1 MKHFY
6 ITLFFIISFFSIAFA
21 QDFRIKIRTS
31 SPNETFT
38 IPTNINETY
47 NYDVRWSDPYQSGGI
62 TIITAFENGF
72 TGDATHTYREA
83 RDYIITIRGTFP
95 RIFFTNGGDIQKV
108 VSIEQWGTNTWTS
121 MREAFYGC
129 TNLEINATDTP
140 NLSNC
145 TDMQDMFRECISL
158 KDNGGAVQ
166 NWNVSTITNFIRT
179 FARAPIDVSF
189 GNWNVSN
196 AIQMTDMFEGIQLSS
211 DNYDDTLNRWALQS
225 LNNNVVF
232 SAGNSTYCNA
242 GLARN
247 NILTNPSEF
256 NWTIIDGGE
265 ACEEDKFI
273 TTWETTI
280 ANETITIPTTGSG
293 YNYTVNWGDDS
304 ISVGNTSDATH
315 TFETP
320 GVHRIEIY
328 GDFPKIYFD
337 DSGDKAKILTI
348 EQWGN
353 QQWTSMAS
361 AFEGCNN
368 LKLNADDTPD
378 LSNVTS
384 MSRMFSKAF
393 RLEDLK
399 DNIGNWNTSNVT
411 DMSRLFFRSS
421 DFNENIN
428 SWNVGNVEDM
438 TSIFSLTS
446 RFNQPLNNWD
456 VRNVKQMGLAFADSK
471 AFNQDISNWK
481 LQGITSII
489 AVENLFINATDF
501 NQNLG
506 ALDLSN
512 ILDNSQLS
520 SFFVGTSMSQENY
533 EATLIGWATL
543 DIANGETRIPRDVS
557 LNSSGLSYCNAAA
570 ARQSLIIEE
579 SWTISG
585 DVINCTETD
594 KFITT
599 WQTTSTNES
608 ITIRTSGGG
617 SFYNVEWGDGT
628 TSENQGGNSSHTYAT
643 AGTYTV
649 KISGAFARLYTNNFT
664 NIGNKMRSVEQWGTG
679 QWSSFDRAFEGASN
693 VVINA
698 TDIPD
703 LSNVTNMFKAF
714 KDCRKLVDNGGQMQ
728 HWDVSTI
735 GNFISMFQGAN
746 LFDENLGN
754 WDLSSATTLA
764 NMLNGTNLSTA
775 NYDATLIGWTEN
787 PTTPNDLNLGAS
799 GLTYC
804 LGESARNILDIDK
817 NWSIGDAG
825 LGCATTDFFIT
836 TWRTTTANQSITIP
850 TTGSGYNYDID
861 WGDGTIEFG
870 YTGNASHMYSSA
882 GVYKVKITGDF
893 PRIYFN
899 NTGSK
904 DLITSIDQWGTQQ
917 WTSMEHAFYGCTAL
931 ELNVSDAPDL
941 SQTTSLER
949 MFMGTNN
956 IVDNE
961 ASMNS
966 WNTST
971 ITNMAN
977 MFADSIFDF
986 NITSWD
992 VGKVENFVGMF
1003 NNNALFNQNIGGW
1016 NVGEFV
1022 TGTITMQAMFDSASR
1037 FNQSLNTWDISKVTN
1052 MVSMFGFATSFN
1064 QPLDAWDTSNVE
1076 NMGGMFFGASN
1087 FDQNVG
1093 DWNLSSVTNM
1103 GAMFQQSGLSTEN
1116 YDTTLIGWAKQD
1128 VGETIPSNISI
1139 SFEGSQYCFGA
1150 DARNTLTDTNG
1161 LNWSISDDGLAC
1173 ASTNFFITTW
1183 QTTATNESI
1192 TIPTTGSG
1200 YDYTIDWGDGT
1211 IEFGNTGN
1219 ASHSYTTAGIYTIK
1233 ILGDFPQFASLA
1245 GGISNAEKLRAIE
1258 QWGNIEWQSMLQ
1270 AFSRCS
1276 NMNITAADAPDL
1288 SQVTAMDQMFFGCIN
1303 LQSPDLSGWNTS
1315 SVTSMTWMF
1324 INARS
1329 FNGNISTWDVGNVT
1343 SFDLMLLG
1351 ASDFNQDI
1359 SNWNIGENVIG
1370 TVNMNSMLT
1379 RTENFDQNLGNW
1391 DLQKVTDIDDILAN
1405 SGLSVANYDATL
1417 VGWASNANTP
1427 NNLVLG
1433 ADGLTYCF
1441 GEVARNTL
1449 TSAPYNWT
1457 IDDAGLDCSDAF
1469 ITTWQTTTT
1478 NESITV
1484 PTTGSGYNYVIDWGD
1499 GTIDQGLTGNATHS
1513 YTTAGTYTVKVLG
1526 DLPRVY
1532 FNNGG
1537 DKDKILTIEQWGT
1550 IPWQSME
1557 LAFNGCSNLKL
1568 NATDSPDLGLVT
1580 NARRMFA
1587 GTSNFEDLQ
1596 NTIGQWDTGNI
1607 ENMNTMF
1614 FNSSFNEDIGDW
1626 DVSKVKDFD
1635 GMFYQNNAFNQD
1647 LSTWDISEATT
1658 MRTFIA
1664 NTRFSLENYDKTLIG
1679 WATLDTGETRI
1690 PRDVVLSVD
1699 FTRYCDAFLE
1709 RNQLLTTYNWRIS
1722 DRGLGCPENEKFSMT
1737 WQTTLANETITI
1749 PTFGGE
1755 TYSYLI
1761 EWGDNTEEVV
1771 TTDVAP
1777 SHTYINARTHTV
1789 KITGDFPR
1797 IYFNNTGDKDKIVSV
1812 EQWGTQQ
1819 WTSMES
1825 AFTGCS
1831 NLVLNALDVPDLS
1844 NVTNMNSAFTF
1855 TTGFIDNG
1863 GEFGNWNVSEV
1874 TSMQGIFAFSG
1885 MNENINNWNVS
1896 NVRDLSSA
1904 FFKTPNF
1911 NQPLNNWVL
1920 TNANTIR
1927 GIFKEAVK
1935 FNQPLNDWNI
1945 SGVNDLSQVFNGAE
1959 KFNQPLDKWDV
1970 SNVSDF
1976 SVVFSQATSFNQ
1988 SLGDWD
1994 ISNATNM
2001 ALMLRN
2007 SGLSKENYDQT
2018 LIGWAHLEAEETKI
2032 PTDLFLNADNLI
2044 YCLGIDARNTLTS
2057 APYNWTILDA
2067 GTVCT
2072 LSDAFITTWQTTAAN
2087 ESITIPI
2094 NTLYNYNYHVNWGD
2108 GTISN
2113 GLTGLT
2119 THTYTTAGTYTV
2131 TISGEFPA
2139 IAFDGRNYPD
2149 AQRLQTIEQWGIQ
2162 KWTTMDEAFDGC
2174 VNVKLNADDIPDLSL
2189 VTRTTYM
2196 FSGCTNFEDL
2206 KDKIGTWDM
2215 RTITHISHMFKNTDK
2230 FNENIGGWTFDNLSR
2245 SYDTFNKAIAFNQDI
2260 SNWDMSNSDDID
2272 SMFEGAIAF
2281 NQDLSTWDMSSVRR
2295 AEDMFNGATA
2305 FNQDLSSWDIS
2316 NLSRLEDF
2324 FVASGMSQEN
2334 YDKTLIGWA
2343 TLDPGE
2349 TQIMADVQLDA
2360 TVGYC
2365 LSEDAHNTLTSAPYN
2380 WTINDG
2386 GLSCDFTDA
2395 FITTWQTTTANES
2408 ITIPTIG
2415 SGYRYAVDWGDGTI
2429 EGGFTGDTSH
2439 TYATAGT
2446 HIIKITGDFPRIY
2459 FNNSGDKDKTIAI
2472 TQWGTNEWTSMES
2485 AFYGC
2490 SNVIV
2495 DADDTPDLT
2504 NVTSL
2509 RAMFKGAT
2517 NLIDTEGTIANW
2529 DTRTIVDLGQ
2539 LFMDAEKFNTPLN
2552 SWRFFVAEDLS
2563 EMFRGA
2569 KTFNQPVNWYTPS
2582 VNNLKDM
2589 FNGAT
2594 SFDQNM
2600 GSFNISLVTDM
2611 SGMFSNAGL
2620 STQNY
2625 DQTLSGWFVELNATD
2640 TRPNDIAFD
2649 AGSSQY
2655 CMAGDIIE
2663 KLTNDHGWQITDSGA
2678 SCDESDFFI
2687 MTWDLTSETTF
2698 TMPSS
2703 GNGYDYLLS
2712 LSDGGIYHMT
2722 SDIFQM
2728 GRPENLG
2735 IFTVRIYGDFPRFD
2749 FDAPSVDKE
2758 KLATIEQWGNLQL
2771 TEAIG
2776 TFEGCTNL
2784 KLNATD
2790 TPDLSQVISTVNM
2803 FKDCTNLED
2812 LQDKIGDWNMST
2824 ITNISTMFEGCSTFN
2839 EDIGQWD
2846 TSNVFFMDATFS
2858 SATSFNQ
2865 DISGWDTSNIAFF
2878 RNTFN
2883 GATAFDQSLG
2893 DWNISGVQ
2901 FFMTDMFTNSGMSQA
2916 SYDDTLIGWAT
2927 LSTSETKIPNNVRF
2941 DINATYCLG
2950 KDARDLLTSAP
2961 NNWRI
2966 NDEGFRECDFSEA
2979 FIFTWQTNT
2988 HNEMMIIPTSGGGY
3002 DYTVDWGD
3010 GTIEGG
3016 FTGDASHIYATA
3028 GVQTIK
3034 VTGQFPRIFF
3044 FGSDIR
3050 EQLLTV
3056 EQWGT
3061 QQWTSMNRAFSGCTN
3076 LELNATDTPDLSL
3089 VTFMDSMFERTT
3101 SLVDRQNRIGTWDVS
3116 NVISMVSLFEES
3128 TFNEN
3133 INNWNVS
3140 GVQTMSNMFL
3150 DNTVF
3155 NQPLD
3160 QWNPQNVSD
3169 FEQMFNG
3176 ALAFNQPIGSWNI
3189 TSASAFESMFQGAA
3203 AFDQDLSGWDISL
3216 TDRLGMVN
3224 MFIGCGMSTE
3234 NYDATL
3240 IGWATLKAGETQIP
3254 INVTLDADATYCL
3267 GKDARDLLTGAP
3279 YNWTITDGGL
3289 DCPIPVITLLGDNP
3303 QTIVQGDPYT
3313 ELGATVTYGATLIIE
3328 TSGVNINQLGGYTV
3342 TYNASTPSGG
3352 NAIEVIRTV
3361 NVVEPCPILSLPAT
3375 NFSVTGLNET
3385 CIDTNNGMISIISAA
3400 ALDYTTTINGVDY
3413 DFTSGTTIDNL
3424 APGTYSVCIGVNGFT
3439 NCEQCFEA
3447 VIEPAISLE
3456 GKTELI
3462 TQAGNSKVNIAIT
3475 SGTAPYTVMIN
3486 NEEIGVF
3493 DVTNF
3498 DIDVQHGDHIEVV
3511 SSIACEGKLTTNVN
3525 LINEFVIAPN
3535 PAHDHVIISVPNTG
3549 LNSLQVSLYNAIGVH
3564 ISSGIYTID
3573 ASKVTLP
3580 MSSLPQGVYFITIDG
3595 RNTFKVV
3602 KE

>member
-6 ITLFFIISFFSIAFA
+6 LTLFFSISFFSIAFA
-21 QDFRIKIRTS
+21 QDFRMKIRITN
-31 SPNETFT
+31 PNETFT

-47 NYDVRWSDPYQSGGI
+47 NYDVKWSDPYQSGGI

-72 TGDATHTYREA
+72 TGDATHTYTEA
-83 RDYIITIRGTFP
+83 RDYIITIRGTYP
-95 RIFFTNGGDIQKV
+95 RIFFANAGDIQKV
-108 VSIEQWGTNTWTS
+108 VSIEQWGNNTWTS
-121 MREAFYGC
+121 MREAFNGC

-145 TDMQDMFRECISL
+145 TDMQDMFRECSSL

-179 FARAPIDVSF
+179 FARAPIDETF

-242 GLARN
+242 SLARN

-265 ACEEDKFI
+265 ACEDDKFI

-293 YNYTVNWGDDS
+293 YNYTVNWRDGS

-320 GVHRIEIY
+320 GIHTIEIY
-328 GDFPKIYFD
+328 GDFPRIYFD
-337 DSGDKAKILTI
+337 NSGDRSKILTI
-348 EQWGN
+348 EQWGS
-353 QQWTSMAS
+353 QQWTTMNA

-378 LSNVTS
+378 LSIVTS
-384 MSRMFSKAF
+384 MEKMFS
-393 RLEDLK
+393 RTSNLEDLK
-399 DNIGNWNTSNVT
+399 DKIGSWNTGNIIN
-411 DMSRLFFRSS
+411 MSSLFRFSG
-421 DFNENIN
+421 FNENIN
-428 SWNVGNVEDM
+428 AWNVANVQEM
-438 TSIFSLTS
+438 GLIFGGTST
-446 RFNQPLNNWD
+446 FNQPLNNWD
-456 VRNVKQMGLAFADSK
+456 VRNVTSLNLAFSNARK
-471 AFNQDISNWK
+471 FNQDISSWK
-481 LQGITSII
+481 LQSLANRVGI
-489 AVENLFINATDF
+489 ENLFINATDF

-557 LNSSGLSYCNAAA
+557 LNSSGLSYCNAAI
-570 ARQSLIIEE
+570 ARQNLINGE
-579 SWTISG
+579 SWSITG
-585 DVINCTETD
+585 DVLNCTETD

-599 WQTTSTNES
+599 WQTTTANES

-649 KISGAFARLYTNNFT
+649 KISGSFARLYTNNFT

-703 LSNVTNMFKAF
+703 LSNVTTMFEAF

-728 HWDVSTI
+728 NWDVSTI

-754 WDLSSATTLA
+754 WDLSSATDLA
-764 NMLNGTNLSTA
+764 NMLNATNLSTA
-775 NYDATLIGWTEN
+775 NYDATLIGWAVN
-787 PTTPNDLNLGAS
+787 PNTPNDLNLGAS

-804 LGESARNILDIDK
+804 LGESARNTLDIDK
-817 NWSIGDAG
+817 NWGINDGGSA
-825 LGCATTDFFIT
+825 CAATDFFIT

-870 YTGNASHMYSSA
+870 ATGNATHTYTTA
-882 GVYKVKITGDF
+882 GVYKVKILGDF

-899 NTGSK
+899 NSADK
-904 DLITSIDQWGTQQ
+904 DKITSIDQWGTQQ
-917 WTSMEHAFYGCTAL
+917 WTSMERAFYGCTAL

-961 ASMNS
+961 ASMNL

-1003 NNNALFNQNIGGW
+1003 NNNAQFNQNIGGW

-1022 TGTITMQAMFDSASR
+1022 TGTITMQAMFDSASS
-1037 FNQSLNTWDISKVTN
+1037 FNSPLNTWDTAKVTN
-1052 MVSMFGFATSFN
+1052 MVSMFGFATAFN
-1064 QPLDAWDTSNVE
+1064 QPLDTWDTSTIE
-1076 NMGGMFFGASN
+1076 NMGGMFFGASD

-1103 GAMFQQSGLSTEN
+1103 GAMFQQSGLSIEN

-1128 VGETIPSNISI
+1128 AGETIPSNISI

-1173 ASTNFFITTW
+1173 ASTDFFITTW

-1245 GGISNAEKLRAIE
+1245 GGIANAEKLRTIE

-1288 SQVTAMDQMFFGCIN
+1288 SQVTQMSQMFFGCNN
-1303 LQSPDLSGWNTS
+1303 LQSPDLSGWDTS
-1315 SVTSMTWMF
+1315 NITSMDWMF
-1324 INARS
+1324 LNARN
-1329 FNGNISTWDVGNVT
+1329 FNGDISTWDVGNVT
-1343 SFDLMLLG
+1343 DFTLMLAG
-1351 ASDFNQDI
+1351 VSSFNQDI
-1359 SNWNIGENVIG
+1359 STWNIGENVIG

-1417 VGWASNANTP
+1417 MGWASNANTP
-1427 NNLVLG
+1427 DNLVLG

-1441 GEVARNTL
+1441 GEVSRNIL

-1484 PTTGSGYNYVIDWGD
+1484 PTTESGYNYVIDWGD
-1499 GTIDQGLTGNATHS
+1499 GTIESGFTGNATHEYATS
-1513 YTTAGTYTVKVLG
+1513 GTY
-1526 DLPRVY
+1526 
-1532 FNNGG
+1532 
-1537 DKDKILTIEQWGT
+1537 
-1550 IPWQSME
+1550 
-1557 LAFNGCSNLKL
+1557 
-1568 NATDSPDLGLVT
+1568 
-1580 NARRMFA
+1580 
-1587 GTSNFEDLQ
+1587 
-1596 NTIGQWDTGNI
+1596 
-1607 ENMNTMF
+1607 
-1614 FNSSFNEDIGDW
+1614 
-1626 DVSKVKDFD
+1626 
-1635 GMFYQNNAFNQD
+1635 
-1647 LSTWDISEATT
+1647 
-1658 MRTFIA
+1658 
-1664 NTRFSLENYDKTLIG
+1664 
-1679 WATLDTGETRI
+1679 
-1690 PRDVVLSVD
+1690 
-1699 FTRYCDAFLE
+1699 
-1709 RNQLLTTYNWRIS
+1709 
-1722 DRGLGCPENEKFSMT
+1722 
-1737 WQTTLANETITI
+1737 
-1749 PTFGGE
+1749 
-1755 TYSYLI
+1755 
-1761 EWGDNTEEVV
+1761 
-1771 TTDVAP
+1771 
-1777 SHTYINARTHTV
+1777 TV

-1797 IYFNNTGDKDKIVSV
+1797 IYFNNSGDKDKLLSV
-1812 EQWGTQQ
+1812 EQWGPNQ

-1825 AFTGCS
+1825 AFLGCS
-1831 NLVLNALDVPDLS
+1831 NLVLNASDTPDLS
-1844 NVTNMNSAFTF
+1844 NVTDMNSAFAF
-1855 TTGFIDNG
+1855 TTGFMDNG

-1896 NVRDLSSA
+1896 KVRDLSSA
-1904 FFKTPNF
+1904 FLKTPNF

-1920 TNANTIR
+1920 TNVNTIR
-1927 GIFKEAVK
+1927 GVFKEAVK

-1959 KFNQPLDKWDV
+1959 KFNQPLDTWDV
-1970 SNVSDF
+1970 SNVNDF
-1976 SVVFSQATSFNQ
+1976 SVVFSGADAFNQ
-1988 SLGDWD
+1988 SLGGWD

-2001 ALMLRN
+2001 TLMLRN
-2007 SGLSKENYDQT
+2007 SGLSQENYDQT
-2018 LIGWAHLEAEETKI
+2018 LIGWAHLDAGETKI

-2057 APYNWTILDA
+2057 ALFNWTILDA

-2087 ESITIPI
+2087 ESITIPTNGSGYTYDI
-2094 NTLYNYNYHVNWGD
+2094 DWGD
-2108 GTISN
+2108 GTIEYGFTGNATHEYATANTYTVRISGDFPRIYINGNSAARDKIIAVDQWGTQQWTSMENAFRRCSQLVINATDAPDLSLAKSMDAMFDSTSSLVDHGGNMGNWDVSTIEDMSN
-2113 GLTGLT
+2113 VFNQSNFDENISTWNVSAVKDFSSIFFRNTSFNQNLDTWDTSACENFGSMFDGATAFNGTIGSWNTEQARSLSNMFRGATTFNQDISAWDTKNVVVINNAFDGATAFNQDLGSWDISSLVENTNSIQHMFSNSGMSTTNYDNTLIGWARLDAGETKIPVGVIFDAENINYCLGEAARNVLTSAPYNWIITDGGFGCDFTNAFIT
-2119 THTYTTAGTYTV
+2119 TWQTTTTNESITIPTTGGGYNYIVDWGDGIVETDFTANASHTYTTAGTYTV
-2131 TISGEFPA
+2131 KI
-2139 IAFDGRNYPD
+2139 
-2149 AQRLQTIEQWGIQ
+2149 IE
-2162 KWTTMDEAFDGC
+2162 
-2174 VNVKLNADDIPDLSL
+2174 N
-2189 VTRTTYM
+2189 
-2196 FSGCTNFEDL
+2196 
-2206 KDKIGTWDM
+2206 
-2215 RTITHISHMFKNTDK
+2215 
-2230 FNENIGGWTFDNLSR
+2230 
-2245 SYDTFNKAIAFNQDI
+2245 
-2260 SNWDMSNSDDID
+2260 
-2272 SMFEGAIAF
+2272 
-2281 NQDLSTWDMSSVRR
+2281 
-2295 AEDMFNGATA
+2295 
-2305 FNQDLSSWDIS
+2305 
-2316 NLSRLEDF
+2316 
-2324 FVASGMSQEN
+2324 
-2334 YDKTLIGWA
+2334 
-2343 TLDPGE
+2343 
-2349 TQIMADVQLDA
+2349 
-2360 TVGYC
+2360 
-2365 LSEDAHNTLTSAPYN
+2365 
-2380 WTINDG
+2380 
-2386 GLSCDFTDA
+2386 
-2395 FITTWQTTTANES
+2395 
-2408 ITIPTIG
+2408 
-2415 SGYRYAVDWGDGTI
+2415 
-2429 EGGFTGDTSH
+2429 
-2439 TYATAGT
+2439 
-2446 HIIKITGDFPRIY
+2446 FPRIY
-2459 FNNSGDKDKTIAI
+2459 FNNSGDKDKIIAI

-2625 DQTLSGWFVELNATD
+2625 DQTLAGWFLERSAND
-2640 TRPNDIAFD
+2640 IRPNDITFD
-2649 AGSSQY
+2649 AGNSQY
-2655 CMAGDIIE
+2655 CLAGDIIE
-2663 KLTNDHGWQITDSGA
+2663 KLTNDHGWQITDSGPG
-2678 SCDESDFFI
+2678 CDESDVFE
-2687 MTWDLTSETTF
+2687 MTWDLTSENRF
-2698 TMPSS
+2698 TMPTS
-2703 GNGYDYLLS
+2703 GNGYEYTLS
-2712 LSDGGIYHMT
+2712 LSNGEIFYVT
-2722 SDIFQM
+2722 SDIVQVSYS
-2728 GRPENLG
+2728 ENIGML
-2735 IFTVRIYGDFPRFD
+2735 TVRIYGDFPRFD
-2749 FDAPSVDKE
+2749 FDAPFVDKE

-2771 TEAIG
+2771 TEANG
-2776 TFEGCTNL
+2776 AFKGCTNL
-2784 KLNATD
+2784 VLNAMD
-2790 TPDLSQVISTVNM
+2790 TPDLSQIQFM
-2803 FKDCTNLED
+2803 DR
-2812 LQDKIGDWNMST
+2812 
-2824 ITNISTMFEGCSTFN
+2824 MFEN
-2839 EDIGQWD
+2839 
-2846 TSNVFFMDATFS
+2846 TS
-2858 SATSFNQ
+2858 SFV
-2865 DISGWDTSNIAFF
+2865 D
-2878 RNTFN
+2878 N
-2883 GATAFDQSLG
+2883 GG
-2893 DWNISGVQ
+2893 
-2901 FFMTDMFTNSGMSQA
+2901 
-2916 SYDDTLIGWAT
+2916 
-2927 LSTSETKIPNNVRF
+2927 E
-2941 DINATYCLG
+2941 
-2950 KDARDLLTSAP
+2950 
-2961 NNWRI
+2961 
-2966 NDEGFRECDFSEA
+2966 
-2979 FIFTWQTNT
+2979 
-2988 HNEMMIIPTSGGGY
+2988 
-3002 DYTVDWGD
+3002 
-3010 GTIEGG
+3010 
-3016 FTGDASHIYATA
+3016 
-3028 GVQTIK
+3028 
-3034 VTGQFPRIFF
+3034 
-3044 FGSDIR
+3044 
-3050 EQLLTV
+3050 
-3056 EQWGT
+3056 
-3061 QQWTSMNRAFSGCTN
+3061 
-3076 LELNATDTPDLSL
+3076 
-3089 VTFMDSMFERTT
+3089 
-3101 SLVDRQNRIGTWDVS
+3101 
-3116 NVISMVSLFEES
+3116 
-3128 TFNEN
+3128 

-3140 GVQTMSNMFL
+3140 TVTSMTGLFEGSAFNENINDWNVSKVDDFSSMFKN
-3150 DNTVF
+3150 NTSF
-3155 NQPLD
+3155 NQPLNN
-3160 QWNPQNVSD
+3160 WNTEKAND
-3169 FEQMFNG
+3169 LTNMFDG
-3176 ALAFNQPIGSWNI
+3176 ATAFNQPVGMWN
-3189 TSASAFESMFQGAA
+3189 TALAQYFDFMFLNASS
-3203 AFDQDLSGWDISL
+3203 FDQNLGNWDISN
-3216 TDRLGMVN
+3216 TDRNSMDGMLT
-3224 MFIGCGMSTE
+3224 GSAMSTA

-3240 IGWATLKAGETQIP
+3240 IGWATLETGETQIP
-3254 INVTLDADATYCL
+3254 TNVQLDIDATYCL
-3267 GKDARDLLTGAP
+3267 GKDARNTLTSAP

-3289 DCPIPVITLLGDNP
+3289 DCPTPVITLLGDNP
-3303 QTIVQGDPYT
+3303 QTIIQGDSYT
-3313 ELGATVTYGATLIIE
+3313 ELGATVTYGATLSIDV
-3328 TSGVNINQLGGYTV
+3328 SLVNTNQLGNYTV
-3342 TYNASTPSGG
+3342 TYNASTPSGA
-3352 NAIEVIRTV
+3352 NADEVIRTV
-3361 NVVEPCPILSLPAT
+3361 NVVEACPILSLPAT
-3375 NFSVTGLNET
+3375 NFSITASSET
-3385 CIDTNNGMISIISAA
+3385 CIDTNNGMISISAA
-3400 ALDYTTTINGVDY
+3400 TSLDYITTINGVDY
-3413 DFTSGTTIDNL
+3413 NFTSILEVDNL
-3424 APGTYSVCIGVNGFT
+3424 APGTYSVCIGVNAFT

-3447 VIEPAISLE
+3447 VIESAVSLE

-3462 TQAGNSKVNIAIT
+3462 TKEVGSSKINVNIT
-3475 SGTAPYTVMIN
+3475 RGTAPYTVTIN
-3486 NEEIGVF
+3486 NEEIGTF
-3493 DVTNF
+3493 NETTF
-3498 DIDVQHGDHIEVV
+3498 DIEVQHGDSVDVV

-3525 LINEFVIAPN
+3525 LINEFILAPN
-3535 PAHDHVIISVPNTG
+3535 PARDHVVIWAPNTG

-3564 ISSGIYTID
+3564 ILSGVHTLN

-3580 MSSLPQGVYFITIDG
+3580 MSALQQGVYFIKING
-3595 RNTFKVV
+3595 NNTFKVI